1 MQIELKIQI
10 NVNNML
16 IEPVKKEIL
25 RKRKRKRKTKDK
37 TLTFKFISDMKEL
50 Q

>member
-1 MQIELKIQI
+1 
-10 NVNNML
+10 ML

-50 Q
+50 